1 LSENPEDVHVH
12 DFHLW
17 SISMG
22 KYALSA
28 HVKTG
33 DDPKDYLRKIVK
45 LCKIDYNIDH
55 VAIQIED
62 VEMACDE

>member
-1 LSENPEDVHVH
+1 
-12 DFHLW
+12 
-17 SISMG
+17 MG

-28 HVKTG
+28 HVRAP
-33 DDPKDYLRKIVK
+33 DDPKEYLRKIVK

-62 VEMACDE
+62 TEMACDE